1 MHNNPFTRMRFRSP
15 SCTVQVNTPSPV
27 MLCVINVYGIYV
39 YPFTYRSYLLT
50 VYGVNGTY
58 QLHVNSVL
66 FTVLVQPLCTYT
78 PTTEIYVYN
87 KMITHK

>member
-1 MHNNPFTRMRFRSP
+1 
-15 SCTVQVNTPSPV
+15 

-58 QLHVNSVL
+58 QRHVSNVL
-66 FTVLVQPLCTYT
+66 FTVLVQPLYTYT
-78 PTTEIYVYN
+78 LQMYAYN
-87 KMITHK
+87 KMISVCI